1 MMCKDEAL
9 RCMNQYR
16 NQLHIDG
23 VIDLNNSD
31 LDKKFE
37 DTRDYVL
44 DRYYNDNDTELD
56 WYDRDKILK
65 YLLFWCGIGEA
76 DTITSRAGNTY
87 IGYRLNMAHPLLSEE
102 ERDLFLK
109 AKKFY
114 FPELFEDGSKE
125 E

>member
-23 VIDLNNSD
+23 VIDLNNPD
-31 LDKKFE
+31 LNKKFE

-44 DRYYNDNDTELD
+44 DRYYNDNDSELD
-56 WYDRDKILK
+56 WYDRDKLLK
-65 YLLFWCGIGEA
+65 YILFWCSVEEAEGIA
-76 DTITSRAGNTY
+76 DRTDNRY

-102 ERDLFLK
+102 EKDLFLK

-114 FPELFEDGSKE
+114 FPEFFKDNGE

>member
-1 MMCKDEAL
+1 MINKEEAL

-23 VIDLNNSD
+23 VVNLNDSE

-44 DRYYNDNDTELD
+44 DRYYNDSDSELD

-65 YLLFWCGIGEA
+65 YLLFYFSIL
-76 DTITSRAGNTY
+76 TY
-87 IGYRLNMAHPLLSEE
+87 QSPDSAS
-102 ERDLFLK
+102 
-109 AKKFY
+109 
-114 FPELFEDGSKE
+114 
-125 E
+125 